1 MVANRA
7 GAACSGSSG
16 PLATVTRMAP
26 APARTDAD
34 VDEDLDVGGD
44 WRVKTDVFEGPFDL
58 LLQLISQRELEV
70 TDVDLADL
78 TGDFIR
84 HLAGLDDLD
93 LDTATRFLVVAATL
107 LELKAARLLPSTE
120 EGELDALLAEARD
133 VLYARL
139 LEYRAVR
146 EAADAMRVGLLEGM
160 LRHGRTVP
168 LPARLQRLVPDTVI
182 DLDAAQLAA
191 LASRALAPRPE
202 QHVEVQHIRRT
213 LLSIHVAA
221 EQVLAAVR
229 ATPTTF
235 DDVSA
240 GRSLQDRVVLFLA
253 ILELAKLGQV
263 RLQQPRWNQPIDLSQ
278 GEEPRGLPAD
288 VTAFTEHDASE
299 PEPVDASEDVA

>member
-1 MVANRA
+1 MT
-7 GAACSGSSG
+7 S
-16 PLATVTRMAP
+16 AP
-26 APARTDAD
+26 AQATADA
-34 VDEDLDVGGD
+34 DEDLDVGGD

-84 HLAGLDDLD
+84 HLASLDDLD

-146 EAADAMRVGLLEGM
+146 DAADAMRAGMLEGL
-160 LRHGRTVP
+160 LRHGREVP

-240 GRSLQDRVVLFLA
+240 GRTLQDRVVLFLA

-263 RLQQPRWNQPIDLSQ
+263 QLEQPRWGEPIGLSA
-278 GEEPRGLPAD
+278 GEEPRGLPSDITVFSDHGDPEQATD
-288 VTAFTEHDASE
+288 EAPGHATA
-299 PEPVDASEDVA
+299 PSEDVA